1 MGDIP
6 WPFRSAD
13 VLASGAI
20 SERRMRRL
28 YRQLYPG
35 VFVPRDAQLSAT
47 ERAVAAWHWS
57 RRQGIVAGLSAS
69 ALHGAKWID
78 SDRPAE
84 LVFDNYRTP
93 SGLTV
98 HQDSLL
104 ANEITEVHGTNA
116 TTPARTAFDLGRRL
130 TLGHAVERIDA
141 LMNATGLTTPEVH
154 AVLAGHPGVR
164 GVVRLR
170 EVLELVDAG
179 AESPQ
184 ETRTRLLLVRSGFP
198 KPQTQIRVLDRFG
211 DFVALVDM
219 GWEDA
224 KVGIEFDGAQH
235 WTDPRQRSRDIDRA
249 AALTDEGWTIIR
261 VTSELLRHRPGTIV
275 SRVDEALQLAS
286 LRLTTVFPRKR
297 RETQTQQKRAQAQA
311 AFPDRTSI
319 AATDPRTSSTV
330 IATNR

>member
-78 SDRPAE
+78 GDRPAE

-154 AVLAGHPGVR
+154 AVLADHPGVR

-184 ETRTRLLLVRSGFP
+184 ETRTRLLVVRSGFP

-211 DFVALVDM
+211 DFVARVDM

-224 KVGIEFDGAQH
+224 KVGVEFDGAQH

-275 SRVDEALQLAS
+275 SRVDEALQMAS
-286 LRLTTVFPRKR
+286 LRLTTVFPPK
-297 RETQTQQKRAQAQA
+297 A
-311 AFPDRTSI
+311 S
-319 AATDPRTSSTV
+319 
-330 IATNR
+330 